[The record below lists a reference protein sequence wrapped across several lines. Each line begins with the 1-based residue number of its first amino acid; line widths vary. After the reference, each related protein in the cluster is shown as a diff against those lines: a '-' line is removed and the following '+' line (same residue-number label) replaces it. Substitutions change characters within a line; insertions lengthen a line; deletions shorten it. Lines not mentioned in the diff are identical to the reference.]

1 MAQHGRALIWLS
13 QHRVIKAEL
22 LSGMECAPLGK
33 DEASRAHGDVGGW
46 GGWADLIFTASG
58 RGARNGGMVPKH
70 GSWEQKRSICFNQV

>member
-1 MAQHGRALIWLS
+1 MAQHGRALVRLS

-46 GGWADLIFTASG
+46 WGGG
-58 RGARNGGMVPKH
+58 RLNIHSERPRCSERRDGAQTRQLGAEAKH
-70 GSWEQKRSICFNQV
+70 LL